1 MSADPVGNLGLWG
14 SVATFFCRGRV
25 CRLAFCRFYGFFLNA
40 FIGRRI
46 YFGVVEVLKYVGYG
60 RVSWED
66 LLIVCLVILGVVL
79 FLYGSNYYN
88 AVVGYAGLALIV
100 GGIIAEIVLKVL
112 ESVRKRGE
120 IS

>member
-1 MSADPVGNLGLWG
+1 
-14 SVATFFCRGRV
+14 
-25 CRLAFCRFYGFFLNA
+25 
-40 FIGRRI
+40 
-46 YFGVVEVLKYVGYG
+46 
-60 RVSWED
+60 
-66 LLIVCLVILGVVL
+66 LIVCLVILGVVF